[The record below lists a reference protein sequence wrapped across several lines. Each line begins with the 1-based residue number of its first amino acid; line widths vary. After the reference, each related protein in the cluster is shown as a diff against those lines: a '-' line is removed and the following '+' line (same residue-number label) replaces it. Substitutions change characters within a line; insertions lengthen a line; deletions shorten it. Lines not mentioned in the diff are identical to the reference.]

1 MISTLATG
9 NRLLSLLL
17 AVAFAVVAVL
27 LGNWQWSRHQD
38 RLETRTVVE
47 ANYGSAPVDLRSVLE
62 APDDPLAA
70 EERWT
75 QVQVQGRYD
84 PDEQLL
90 VRNRPFR
97 GTYGYEVLVPLLLD
111 EGATALLVNRGWVP
125 NARDAATLPDV
136 PPVPEGPV
144 TVTGWL
150 RPGEADLDRDPVA
163 GQLASIDLAEAG
175 ERSGLD
181 LYSAYLVLQDEQLAA
196 ADPAASPPPRPEPA
210 DPPDTGLGSHLAYAL
225 QWWLTAPVGLV
236 LVLVVARRDL
246 REAQGLDRV
255 AAPART
261 RRTRIWDEEDE

>member
-1 MISTLATG
+1 MTSTLATR

-38 RLETRTVVE
+38 RLDTRTVVE
-47 ANYGSAPVDLRSVLE
+47 SNYGSDPVALRSVLDG
-62 APDDPLAA
+62 PDDRLAA
-70 EERWT
+70 QERWT
-75 QVQVQGRYD
+75 RVEVQGRYD
-84 PDEQLL
+84 ADEQLL

-97 GTYGYEVLVPLLLD
+97 GTYGYEVVVPLLLD

-125 NARDAATLPDV
+125 NARDAATLPEV
-136 PPVPEGPV
+136 PPVPEGTV

-150 RPGEADLDRDPVA
+150 RPGEVDLDREPVA
-163 GQLASIDLAEAG
+163 GQLASINLAEAG
-175 ERSGLD
+175 ARSGLD
-181 LYSAYLVLQDEQLAA
+181 LYEAYLVLESEQVAG
-196 ADPAASPPPRPEPA
+196 ADPAAAPPRPEPA

-236 LVLVVARRDL
+236 LVLVIARRDH
-246 REAQGLDRV
+246 REAQGLERV
-255 AAPART
+255 PAPARP

>member
-1 MISTLATG
+1 VISTLATR

-38 RLETRTVVE
+38 RLDTRTVVE
-47 ANYGSAPVDLRSVLE
+47 SNYGSDPVALRSVLDG
-62 APDDPLAA
+62 PGDRLTSDQ
-70 EERWT
+70 RWT
-75 QVQVQGRYD
+75 RVEVQGRYD
-84 PDEQLL
+84 ADEQLL

-97 GTYGYEVLVPLLLD
+97 GTYGYEVVVPLLLD

-125 NARDAATLPDV
+125 NARDAATLPEV
-136 PPVPEGPV
+136 PPVPQGPV

-150 RPGEADLDRDPVA
+150 RPGEADLDREPVA
-163 GQLASIDLAEAG
+163 GQLASIDLAEAA

-181 LYSAYLVLQDEQLAA
+181 LYDAYLVLEAEQVAG
-196 ADPAASPPPRPEPA
+196 ADTTAPPRPEPA
-210 DPPDTGLGSHLAYAL
+210 EPPDTGLGSHLAYAL

-236 LVLVVARRDL
+236 LVLVIARRDL
-246 REAQGLDRV
+246 REARGLDRV

-261 RRTRIWDEEDE
+261 RRTRIWDEEDG